1 MTYFQTSLRMISEW
15 HLPQTRVKKYL
26 LKEKIL
32 SGYNFRAINS
42 LRIAAKQSDSS
53 MKKKVPT
60 FLRIFCFTG
69 PAHST
74 FKYARVLKCVYV
86 GVIYLNEYLHSSIAK
101 LCRTKI
107 FL

>member
-1 MTYFQTSLRMISEW
+1 MKMTYFQTSLRMISEW

-53 MKKKVPT
+53 MKKSSDISENFFVSQEDQY
-60 FLRIFCFTG
+60 FQICQ
-69 PAHST
+69 S
-74 FKYARVLKCVYV
+74 VEMCVRWSN
-86 GVIYLNEYLHSSIAK
+86 LS
-101 LCRTKI
+101 
-107 FL
+107 